1 MIRKRIITRI
11 LFVAFLTTFIF
22 ACRCSFLSK
31 IGKKAETS
39 PILAEWDGG
48 NITEN
53 NFEKRLESIPE
64 FYRPKQGFNVEQK
77 QKFLKD
83 YAIEEIFYIEAKEK
97 GFDENENVK
106 DNYNKNSAHII
117 LNQYTQ
123 EEIRDKIKPT
133 EPNLKKFYEE
143 HKDKFFTQEPTA
155 TILHI
160 QTSTL
165 DSAKQ
170 ALSELNEGVDFTET
184 VAKYSNNDYIKKQG
198 GKIANIRKGGY
209 ISTIGKSPELDSL
222 IFSAELD
229 KICEPIKFK
238 DNYHIIKV
246 IDRDTTKYKSFEV
259 AKKDVERRY
268 KTDKEKVLKEK
279 LLEKLTKKYKV
290 TLDTLAIK
298 NIDFEKADTLE
309 SEANIQ
315 LIKSPFT
322 EISFTVGDFAKDLL
336 QMAEPRKQSLV
347 TYKERKIYLTEKL
360 RDNAMYYDA
369 IKKGYEKNPK
379 IEPELSRVK
388 MVTVLREYYKS
399 YIVDSTIVS
408 EEDIRELYEKEKDEK
423 YKIRPS
429 CRIQQFVFNEKE
441 TVDYVLFKAKKAES
455 NEELNELIKEYATYK
470 TENGIL
476 GPVYE
481 TGSIPG
487 LGKDTLYVTKIFET
501 KVGEFSDVFQ
511 NRNGEYVFFK
521 VLSYKPVTYK
531 SFDTVSKEIKM
542 SLFKKKQQERFENV
556 KDVLT
561 KKYNLKLYPEK
572 LERKFPVDSLYKF
585 AEEAMS
591 HKGYYDAIRQY
602 DEIIKYYKNGK
613 DDYKATFM
621 KGFIYSENLNNKKK
635 AQEMF
640 EKVLSYP
647 EGELHESAKYMLMAL
662 KGEDD
667 ILEKINKATEQENEK
682 SDLSPDISGA
692 KTEK

>member
-31 IGKKAETS
+31 IGKKVDTS
-39 PILAEWDGG
+39 PVLAEWEGG
-48 NITEN
+48 KITEN
-53 NFEKRLESIPE
+53 DLEKRLESIPE
-64 FYRPKQGFNVEQK
+64 FYRPKQGFSVEQK

-83 YAIEEIFYIEAKEK
+83 YTIEEIFYLEAKGK
-97 GFDENENVK
+97 GFDKNENVK
-106 DNYNKNSAHII
+106 DDYNKNSTPII

-123 EEIRDKIKPT
+123 EEIQDKVKST
-133 EPNLKKFYEE
+133 ESNLMKFYNEN
-143 HKDKFFTQEPTA
+143 KDKFFTQEPTA

-170 ALSELNEGVDFTET
+170 ALSKLAEGIDFTKVVNE
-184 VAKYSNNDYIKKQG
+184 YSTNNYSKEKG
-198 GKIANIRKGGY
+198 GKITKIRKGAY
-209 ISTIGKSPELDSL
+209 IPTIGKSPELDSL

-246 IDRDTTKYKSFEV
+246 IDRDTTKYKPFEV

-268 KTDKEKVLKEK
+268 KLKEENEIR
-279 LLEKLTKKYKV
+279 EKLIAKLIKKYDI
-290 TLDTLAIK
+290 TLDSTAIK
-298 NIDFEKADTLE
+298 NIDFQKADTLE

-315 LIKSPFT
+315 LIKSPFAET
-322 EISFTVGDFAKDLL
+322 SFTVGDFAKDLL
-336 QMAEPRKQSLV
+336 QMAEPRKQSLEN
-347 TYKERKIYLTEKL
+347 YKARKMYLTGKL
-360 RDNAMYYDA
+360 KNNAMYYDA

-379 IEPELSRVK
+379 IEPELSRLK
-388 MVTVLREYYKS
+388 MVMALREYYKS
-399 YIVDSTIVS
+399 HIVDSTIVP
-408 EEDIRELYEKEKDEK
+408 EEEIREVYEKEKDVK

-441 TVDYVLFKAKKAES
+441 TADYVLFKAKKAES
-455 NEELNELIKEYATYK
+455 DEELNELIKEYATYK
-470 TENGIL
+470 TKNGIL

-487 LGKDTLYVTKIFET
+487 LGKDPLYVTKIFET

-511 NRNGEYVFFK
+511 NRKSEYVFFK

-531 SFDTVSKEIKM
+531 SFDSVSKEIKT
-542 SLFKKKQQERFENV
+542 SLFRKKQRERFENV
-556 KDVLT
+556 KDILT
-561 KKYNLKLYPEK
+561 KKYNLKIYPEK
-572 LERKFPVDSLYKF
+572 FEKKLPVDSLYKL

-591 HKGYYDAIRQY
+591 HKGYNDAIYQY
-602 DEIIKYYKNGK
+602 DQIIKYYKNGK

-635 AQEMF
+635 AQRMF

-647 EGELHESAKYMLMAL
+647 KGELHESAEYMLKEL

-667 ILEKINKATEQENEK
+667 ILEKINKAPE
-682 SDLSPDISGA
+682 
-692 KTEK
+692 

>member
-31 IGKKAETS
+31 IGKKADTS
-39 PILAEWDGG
+39 PILAEWDEGK
-48 NITEN
+48 ITEN
-53 NFEKRLESIPE
+53 DFEKRLESIPE

-77 QKFLKD
+77 QKFLKN

-97 GFDENENVK
+97 GFDKNENVK
-106 DNYNKNSAHII
+106 DNYNKNSTHII

-123 EEIRDKIKPT
+123 EEIQDKIKPT
-133 EPNLKKFYEE
+133 ESNLMKFYNEN
-143 HKDKFFTQEPTA
+143 KDKFFTQEPTA

-170 ALSELNEGVDFTET
+170 ALSELNEGVDFTKA
-184 VAKYSNNDYIKKQG
+184 VAKYSNNDYIKKHG
-198 GKIANIRKGGY
+198 GEIANIRKDGY

-246 IDRDTTKYKSFEV
+246 IDRDTTKYKPFEV

-268 KTDKEKVLKEK
+268 KLKGENEIREK
-279 LLEKLTKKYKV
+279 LIAKLIKKYDII
-290 TLDTLAIK
+290 LDTIAIK

-315 LIKSPFT
+315 LIKSPFA
-322 EISFTVGDFAKDLL
+322 EISFTVGDFAQDLKE
-336 QMAEPRKQSLV
+336 MAEPRKQSLEN
-347 TYKERKIYLTEKL
+347 YKERKMYLTDKL
-360 RDNAMYYDA
+360 KNNAMYYDA
-369 IKKGYEKNPK
+369 IKKGYERNPK

-388 MVTVLREYYKS
+388 MVMVLREYYKS
-399 YIVDSTIVS
+399 YIVDSTTVS
-408 EEDIRELYEKEKDEK
+408 EEDIREVYERDKDKK
-423 YKIRPS
+423 YMIRPS

-441 TVDYVLFKAKKAES
+441 TADYVLFNAKKTES
-455 NEELNELIKEYATYK
+455 DEELNELIKEYATYK
-470 TENGIL
+470 TKNGIL

-501 KVGEFSDVFQ
+501 EVGEFSDVFQ
-511 NRNGEYVFFK
+511 NRKDEYVFFK
-521 VLSYKPVTYK
+521 VLSYKPVTYSDFEK
-531 SFDTVSKEIKM
+531 VSNEIER
-542 SLFKKKQQERFENV
+542 SLFTKKQKERFENV
-556 KDVLT
+556 KDILT
-561 KKYNLKLYPEK
+561 KKYNLKLSPEK
-572 LERKFPVDSLYKF
+572 LEKKLPVGSLYKF

-591 HKGYYDAIRQY
+591 HKSYYDAIHQY
-602 DEIIKYYKNGK
+602 DQIIKYYKNGK

-647 EGELHESAKYMLMAL
+647 EGELHESAKYMLKTL
-662 KGEDD
+662 KGEDN
-667 ILEKINKATEQENEK
+667 ILEKINKAPE
-682 SDLSPDISGA
+682 
-692 KTEK
+692 